1 MNIWIDGDACPK
13 AIKQILFRAAK
24 TRQIPLLMV
33 ANHVAT
39 IPASPYIKR
48 IVVESGF
55 DAADKYIVYHIEK
68 HDLVITSDIILA
80 DLIVEKHAFALNPK
94 GVLYTENNIKQ
105 TLTMRNLNESLRSSG
120 LLQSGPNALTAKDIQ
135 MFSNHLDKIITQY
148 HRIS

>member
-13 AIKQILFRAAK
+13 AIKQILFRAAQ
-24 TRQIPLLMV
+24 TRKISLLIV
-33 ANHVAT
+33 ANHVVS

-55 DAADKYIVYHIEK
+55 DAADKYIVNHIEK

-80 DLIVEKHAFALNPK
+80 DLIVGKNAFALNPK

-105 TLTMRNLNESLRSSG
+105 ILTLRNLNESLRSSG
-120 LLQSGPNALTAKDIQ
+120 LLQSGPNTLSVKDIQ
-135 MFSNHLDKIITQY
+135 MFSNHLDRMVTQY
-148 HRIS
+148 HRIV